1 MHYFSPHA
9 DAICRMSPKLN
20 RQNSLP
26 WQRPF
31 RDRKI
36 YFRRIIHGSTNPQN
50 LAKTG
55 LVDFEIT
62 GLTKI
67 VKDKIIKKQ
76 KQKTSPRGSQ
86 AGK

>member
-36 YFRRIIHGSTNPQN
+36 YFRRIIYSSTNPEN

-76 KQKTSPRGSQ
+76 KQKTSPCGSQ